1 MARTFSIYFALLALC
16 IFLLVLLMLLLTVDI
31 NWDELLIRK
40 KTFLISNL
48 LFILVVF
55 PLIGFITG
63 YMFGISLDKKAE
75 KIELSL
81 LELQRGNYEDDYG
94 PLLEKGDFPAIWQG
108 IESMRVRLKEQAIL
122 YQKFSNERMK
132 WNNQMKE
139 EVLTQERNRLARELH
154 DSVSQQLFAATM
166 LLSAI
171 NQSPDP
177 ASETTAKQRLMVEE
191 IINEAQ
197 SEMRALLLHLRP
209 IQLEGK
215 SLKIGMQ
222 EVLSEL
228 TAKLPMNVSWNL
240 QDVHLQKGVE
250 DHIFRIMQ
258 IMQEAVSNTLRHA
271 KASTLEV
278 NMMEVD
284 QYLFL
289 KVMDDGKGFNVD
301 DPKAGSYGLTNM
313 KERAAE
319 IGGNIKLVSLPGRG
333 TSIEVK
339 IPLLEDVQKVR

>member
-1 MARTFSIYFALLALC
+1 MKMARTFSIYFALLAFC
-16 IFLLVLLMLLLTVDI
+16 IFLLVLFMLLWTVDI
-31 NWDELLIRK
+31 NWDELLMRK

-48 LFILVVF
+48 LFIFVVF

-63 YMFGISLDKKAE
+63 YTVGSSLDKKAE
-75 KIELSL
+75 KVELSL
-81 LELQRGNYEDDYG
+81 LELERGNYDEDYG
-94 PLLEKGDFPAIWQG
+94 SQLEKGDFPAIWQG
-108 IESMRVRLKEQAIL
+108 IESIRNRLKEQAGL
-122 YQKFSNERMK
+122 QQKFSNERMRWSNK
-132 WNNQMKE
+132 MKE

-177 ASETTAKQRLMVEE
+177 ASETTAKQRIMVEE

-215 SLKIGMQ
+215 SLKVGMQ

-228 TAKLPMNVSWNL
+228 TAKLPMKVSWNL

-258 IMQEAVSNTLRHA
+258 EAVSNTLRHA
-271 KASTLEV
+271 KARTLEV

-301 DPKAGSYGLTNM
+301 DQKAGSYGLTNM

-319 IGGNIKLVSLPGRG
+319 IGGTIKLVSLPGRG